1 MSIENKLT
9 YLEETKQEIK
19 TAIENQ
25 GVAVA
30 DDATFRSYATSI
42 AQISG
47 TSITVDD
54 TLSSTSE
61 NPVQNKVIYN
71 TLLEYSPLLNDE
83 TGYSSDSG
91 KIATVNGASL
101 LSNGDIATT
110 AIFTRPQ
117 YEIDVN
123 NNSLPYRS
131 FNFQNTTEKIYRG
144 QGNYRSDYQYDAQYS
159 ILNRE
164 AFQNYI
170 ELNKD
175 FFVEYF
181 KSWKNRLDNGEEF
194 NNYILK
200 FAYKKSSS
208 SSAASHYIHFLFNS
222 SDYDG
227 TYNFNVEDGYIQ
239 INGPVEYYYNNNH
252 QIIGTWSLDLMFSDE
267 TNVEANSFFSY
278 SSEKNN
284 YKYIDG
290 RYKIL
295 AFSDTFYTTI
305 NDDSTE
311 NFIYPSVDLYD
322 ERLSNLI
329 YFYKITDYKYVWTN
343 ENSFYIPIEK
353 VYKLQEALDSK
364 QSEIDSL
371 KTNIDD
377 LILRIE
383 ALEAYHPAE
392 ATPMMFTTLRNA
404 SRSYVAQNYNAETAS
419 FISTN
424 DGETEQA
431 YPNTVTIDGDTWK
444 TSGTA
449 STIGKVT
456 TPTTLF
462 FVVPDN
468 VESEDFSTTLF
479 TCEHMDSGETI
490 GANLV
495 CESGVLK
502 VKNYTYQGMEQLTTY
517 ALSGS
522 ALYVFTIDASGNTN
536 FYQVDWTFRNL
547 ITPGDEGIEMSSLT
561 FSNSLNSTIP
571 VPFKL
576 YMTVPEQVED
586 SNILSFWDELVE
598 KGLCISYQ

>member
-9 YLEETKQEIK
+9 YLEDTKQEIK

-54 TLSSTSE
+54 ALSSTSE

-71 TLLEYSPLLNDE
+71 TLLEYSPLLNDS
-83 TGYSSDSG
+83 TGYSSNTGS
-91 KIATVNGASL
+91 IATVNGVSL
-101 LSNGDIATT
+101 LRNGDIKTP
-110 AIFTRPQ
+110 AIFTTSQ
-117 YEIDVN
+117 YEIDVYN
-123 NNSLPYRS
+123 TAFPYRS
-131 FNFQNTTEKIYRG
+131 FNFQNITEKIYRG
-144 QGNYRSDYQYDAQYS
+144 VGNYSSDYQYEAKYS
-159 ILNRE
+159 IFNIE
-164 AFQNYI
+164 AFKNYF
-170 ELNKD
+170 ELNKG

-181 KSWKNRLDNGEEF
+181 KFWKNYLDNGEAF
-194 NNYILK
+194 SHNIFR
-200 FAYKKSSS
+200 FAYKTYPS
-208 SSAASHYIHFLFNS
+208 SSAASHYIQFLFNS
-222 SDYDG
+222 SDYDDI
-227 TYNFNVEDGYIQ
+227 YNFYVDDGFIH
-239 INGPVEYYYNNNH
+239 INGPVEYYYPNKRVK
-252 QIIGTWSLDLMFSDE
+252 IGEWWLELMFTDE
-267 TNVEANSFFSY
+267 TNIEINFEFDY
-278 SSEKNN
+278 LDGEND

-295 AFSDTFYTTI
+295 TFDVTYYFTT
-305 NDDSTE
+305 NDDGSI
-311 NFIYPSVDLYD
+311 NYIYPTVNLYD
-322 ERLSNLI
+322 ERLSNLT
-329 YFYKITDYKYVWTN
+329 YFYKTTDYHYIWTN
-343 ENSFYIPIEK
+343 EENLYIPIEK

-404 SRSYVAQNYNAETAS
+404 SRSYVAQNYNVETAS

-431 YPNTVTIDGDTWK
+431 YPNTVTIDGNTWK

-495 CESGVLK
+495 CESGVFK

-517 ALSGS
+517 TLSGS
-522 ALYVFTIDASGNTN
+522 VLYAFTIDDSGNTN
-536 FYQVDWTFRNL
+536 FYQVDWNFRNL
-547 ITPGDEGIEMSSLT
+547 ITPGDKGAEMSSLT
-561 FSNSLNSTIP
+561 FTNSLNSTIP

-576 YMTVPEQVED
+576 YMTVPEQVGD
-586 SNILSFWDELVE
+586 SNILNFWDELVE